1 MNVAA
6 LERVL
11 PADLGADEVEP
22 RLGAAWIGVEDHR
35 AFLAEILQDPSVRVE
50 HPGGMVW
57 AVRASNSSVLAR
69 SEWGTSR
76 IAAGE
81 IAKAVLEQR
90 PVQVTDELDDGRRV
104 VNPVESAAAQDK
116 ASAMQERFV
125 DWCWQDPDRA
135 RRLLGEYNRRFNSI
149 VLRDYG
155 SEGERLSLPGLAR
168 TFQPRAHQRA
178 AVARM
183 LCEPAVGLFHQVG
196 AGKTAEMIIGV
207 TELRRLGMVRKPC
220 LVVPNHML
228 EQFSREFL
236 QLYPHA
242 RILAAS
248 SSDLAGEKRR
258 RFVARAASNDW
269 DAVLMTR
276 SAFERIP
283 VTPETQARYVENE
296 LHEARAMLAN
306 AQAAGGLTVKRVE
319 KMVLSREQDLARQ
332 LDAEKD
338 PGISFEETGIDY
350 LAIDEGHSYKNLR
363 TISNIP
369 GAAIE
374 GSQRARDL
382 HLKTEYLRERHGGRV
397 ITMATATPIANSI
410 TEAHVMQRYLRPDL
424 LADAGVEHFDAW
436 AATFGQTVTAI
447 EMAPTGGG
455 NYRVATRFARY
466 QNVPEMLRLWH
477 VFADVK
483 TAHDL
488 DLPTPQLAAR
498 ADGQRAA
505 ETVVIPSSPEIST
518 YVAELGDRA
527 EQVRARA
534 VLPKTTTCSRSPGM
548 AAKPR
553 STCAWRPASP

>member
-57 AVRASNSSVLAR
+57 AVRANNSSVLAR

-155 SEGERLSLPGLAR
+155 PEGERLSLPGLAR

-236 QLYPHA
+236 QLYPQA
-242 RILAAS
+242 RVLAAS
-248 SSDLAGEKRR
+248 SQDLAGEKRR

-296 LHEARAMLAN
+296 LAP
-306 AQAAGGLTVKRVE
+306 G
-319 KMVLSREQDLARQ
+319 SRDARQ
-332 LDAEKD
+332 R
-338 PGISFEETGIDY
+338 PSRG
-350 LAIDEGHSYKNLR
+350 
-363 TISNIP
+363 
-369 GAAIE
+369 
-374 GSQRARDL
+374 RA
-382 HLKTEYLRERHGGRV
+382 
-397 ITMATATPIANSI
+397 
-410 TEAHVMQRYLRPDL
+410 
-424 LADAGVEHFDAW
+424 
-436 AATFGQTVTAI
+436 
-447 EMAPTGGG
+447 
-455 NYRVATRFARY
+455 
-466 QNVPEMLRLWH
+466 
-477 VFADVK
+477 
-483 TAHDL
+483 
-488 DLPTPQLAAR
+488 
-498 ADGQRAA
+498 
-505 ETVVIPSSPEIST
+505 
-518 YVAELGDRA
+518 
-527 EQVRARA
+527 
-534 VLPKTTTCSRSPGM
+534 
-548 AAKPR
+548 
-553 STCAWRPASP
+553 